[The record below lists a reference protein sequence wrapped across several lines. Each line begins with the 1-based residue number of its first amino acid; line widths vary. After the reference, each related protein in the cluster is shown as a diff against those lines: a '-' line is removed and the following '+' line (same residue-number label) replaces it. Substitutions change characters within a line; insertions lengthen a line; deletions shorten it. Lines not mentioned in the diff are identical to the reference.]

1 MIREVRSIGL
11 FSLLIIVFTAGSFF
25 FISFFC
31 FSAREI
37 SDAFNGK
44 PASAARAKETLFFLS
59 ETTGDYILKVNAKRI
74 TDFDAL
80 VLKDTYKANVSLAG
94 YSFND
99 NKGFYAKIDKI
110 SPTNYNKM
118 TELQK
123 IINIYWLLACPIQE
137 LFRTNF

>member
-1 MIREVRSIGL
+1 ME
-11 FSLLIIVFTAGSFF
+11 SLSLHNAKVKYISCKEQFDQQYAFF
-25 FISFFC
+25 AI
-31 FSAREI
+31 EHE
-37 SDAFNGK
+37 K
-44 PASAARAKETLFFLS
+44 TKEEFKKVSEKYPGVKLPFFLS

-123 IINIYWLLACPIQE
+123 IINIY
-137 LFRTNF
+137 